1 MDKHPQDI
9 KYIFKQFP
17 LQNQAGSVDY
27 AIMTAAVQEVSTE
40 AFWLVHDYLYTDE
53 GQALTKGGKEAV
65 KQKIEQIIKESGFNV
80 QAFQNALES
89 GKGKKRV
96 DGDVAA
102 GMKIR
107 VGGTPT
113 TILNGFFV
121 QGPITEKSIEGYL
134 KNPENKPAKN
144 PSPSR

>member
-1 MDKHPQDI
+1 MDKHPQEI
-9 KYIFKQFP
+9 RYVFKHFP

-27 AIMTAAVQEVSTE
+27 AIMTAAVQEVSNE

-102 GMKIR
+102 GMKIH

-113 TILNGFFV
+113 TILNGFFAR
-121 QGPITEKSIEGYL
+121 GPITEKSIEGYL
-134 KNPENKPAKN
+134 KKP
-144 PSPSR
+144 